1 MPLKERI
8 SAFDGLDI
16 TPEQREIL
24 EAIREFVDRE
34 VIPVAKELE
43 ARDEFPTKI
52 VEGLRDMGAFG
63 MRIPAEYGG
72 LGLDLVT
79 YALVIAELTRGWMAV
94 SGIVNGQYIVSG
106 MIGAH
111 GTDGQKQNYL
121 PRLAVGEIRSC
132 FSMTE
137 PDAGSDVQA
146 IRTIA
151 RREGDEF
158 VIDGNKMWV
167 TNGDR
172 ASLIA
177 LLVKTDPD
185 ADPRH
190 TGMTALLVEK
200 EALVAQQNGLTVSPP
215 LGKLGYHGVESVEFA
230 FEEFRVPVSAV
241 LGGEEMIGKGFYQMM
256 SGIETGRINV
266 AARGLG
272 ISLRALELSL
282 EYAQQRSAFGKPIGH
297 HQLIQKKITDMAT
310 RIEASKHLIL
320 AAAKK
325 KDSGQRADIE
335 AGMAKLYA
343 TETCQRC
350 AEEAMR
356 IFGGYGYSTEYEV
369 ERLYRDA
376 PLMMIG
382 EGSNEIQETI
392 IAKGLLKRHELI

>member
-16 TPEQREIL
+16 ADEQREIL
-24 EAIREFVDRE
+24 EAIRAFVDQE
-34 VIPVAKELE
+34 IIPVAKELE
-43 ARDEFPTKI
+43 ARDEFPTAI
-52 VEGLRDMGAFG
+52 VDGLREMGAFG
-63 MRIPAEYGG
+63 MRIPTEYGG

-79 YALVIAELTRGWMAV
+79 YALAIAELTRGWMAV
-94 SGIVNGQYIVSG
+94 SGIVNGQYIVGG
-106 MIGAH
+106 MIAAH
-111 GTDGQKQNYL
+111 GSDAQKDAYL
-121 PRLAVGEIRSC
+121 PRLAAGEIRSC

-137 PDAGSDVQA
+137 PGAGSDVQA
-146 IRTIA
+146 IITTA
-151 RREGDEF
+151 RLDGDEY
-158 VIDGNKMWV
+158 VINGSKMWV

-172 ASLIA
+172 ASVIA

-190 TGMTALLVEK
+190 TGMTALLVDK
-200 EALVAQQNGLTVSPP
+200 QPQVADQGTLKVSPP
-215 LGKLGYHGVESVEFA
+215 LGKLGYHGVESVELT
-230 FEEFRVPVSAV
+230 FEDHRVPASAV
-241 LGGEEMIGKGFYQMM
+241 LGGPDKVGQGFYQMM

-266 AARGLG
+266 ASRGLG

-282 EYAQQRSAFGKPIGH
+282 EYAQQREAFGKPIGH
-297 HQLIQKKITDMAT
+297 HQLIQKKIADMAT

-325 KDSGQRADIE
+325 KDSGQRADVE

-356 IFGGYGYSTEYEV
+356 LFGGYGYSTEYEV

-392 IAKGLLKRHELI
+392 IAKGLLKRHALT

>member
-16 TPEQREIL
+16 TDEQREIL
-24 EAIREFVDRE
+24 EAIRTFVDQE
-34 VIPVAKELE
+34 IIPVAKELE
-43 ARDEFPTKI
+43 ARDEFPTQI

-79 YALVIAELTRGWMAV
+79 YALAIAELTRGWMAV
-94 SGIVNGQYIVSG
+94 SGIVNGQYIVGG
-106 MIGAH
+106 MIAAH
-111 GTDGQKQNYL
+111 GSDAQKDAYL
-121 PRLAVGEIRSC
+121 PRLAAGEIRSC

-137 PDAGSDVQA
+137 PGAGSDVQA
-146 IRTIA
+146 IITTA

-158 VIDGNKMWV
+158 VINGSKMWV

-172 ASLIA
+172 ASVIA

-185 ADPRH
+185 AEPRH
-190 TGMTALLVEK
+190 TGMTALLVDK
-200 EALVAQQNGLTVSPP
+200 LPGVADQGGLQVSPP
-215 LGKLGYHGVESVEFA
+215 LGKLGYHGVESVELSFDD
-230 FEEFRVPVSAV
+230 FRVPVSCV
-241 LGGEEMIGKGFYQMM
+241 LGGEDKIGQGFYQMM

-266 AARGLG
+266 ASRGLG

-282 EYAQQRSAFGKPIGH
+282 EYAQQREAFGKPIAY
-297 HQLIQKKITDMAT
+297 HQLIQKKIADMAT

-320 AAAKK
+320 AAARK
-325 KDSGQRADIE
+325 KDSGQRADVE

-392 IAKGLLKRHELI
+392 IAKGLLKRHALT

>member
-111 GTDGQKQNYL
+111 GTDEQKQNYL

-297 HQLIQKKITDMAT
+297 HQLIQKKIADMAT

-382 EGSNEIQETI
+382 EGTNEIQETI

>member
-63 MRIPAEYGG
+63 MRIPTEYGG

-111 GTDGQKQNYL
+111 GTDEQKQNYL

-266 AARGLG
+266 ASRGLG

-320 AAAKK
+320 AAARK

-382 EGSNEIQETI
+382 EGTNEIQETI

>member
-16 TPEQREIL
+16 TDEQREIL
-24 EAIREFVDRE
+24 EAIRAFVDQE
-34 VIPVAKELE
+34 IIPVAKELE
-43 ARDEFPTKI
+43 ARDEFPTAI
-52 VEGLRDMGAFG
+52 VDGLREMGAFG
-63 MRIPAEYGG
+63 MRIPTEYGG

-79 YALVIAELTRGWMAV
+79 YALAIAELTRGWMAV
-94 SGIVNGQYIVSG
+94 SGIVNGQYIVGG
-106 MIGAH
+106 MIAAH
-111 GTDGQKQNYL
+111 GSDAQKDAYL
-121 PRLAVGEIRSC
+121 PRLAAGEIRSC

-137 PDAGSDVQA
+137 PGAGSDVQA
-146 IRTIA
+146 IITTA
-151 RREGDEF
+151 RLDGDEY
-158 VIDGNKMWV
+158 VINGSKMWV

-172 ASLIA
+172 ASVIA

-190 TGMTALLVEK
+190 TGMTALLVDK
-200 EALVAQQNGLTVSPP
+200 EPLVADQGTLKVSPP
-215 LGKLGYHGVESVEFA
+215 LGKLGYHGVESVELT
-230 FEEFRVPVSAV
+230 FEDHRVPASAV
-241 LGGEEMIGKGFYQMM
+241 LGGPDKVGQGFYQMM

-266 AARGLG
+266 ASRGLG

-282 EYAQQRSAFGKPIGH
+282 EYAQQREAFGKPIGY
-297 HQLIQKKITDMAT
+297 HQLIQKKIADMAT

-320 AAAKK
+320 AAARK
-325 KDSGQRADIE
+325 KDSGQRADVE

-392 IAKGLLKRHELI
+392 IAKGLLKRHALA

>member
-63 MRIPAEYGG
+63 MRIPTEYGG

-79 YALVIAELTRGWMAV
+79 YALAIAELTRGWMAV

-106 MIGAH
+106 MIAAH
-111 GTDGQKQNYL
+111 GTDEQKQNYL

-266 AARGLG
+266 ASRGLG

-325 KDSGQRADIE
+325 KDSGQRADLE

>member
-63 MRIPAEYGG
+63 MRIPTEYGG

-79 YALVIAELTRGWMAV
+79 YALAIAELTRGWMAV

-111 GTDGQKQNYL
+111 GTDEQKQNYL

-266 AARGLG
+266 ASRGLG

-297 HQLIQKKITDMAT
+297 HQLIQKKLTDMAT

>member
-43 ARDEFPTKI
+43 SRDEFPTKI

-63 MRIPAEYGG
+63 MRIPTEYGG

-79 YALVIAELTRGWMAV
+79 YALAIAELTRGWMAV

-106 MIGAH
+106 MIAAH
-111 GTDGQKQNYL
+111 GTDEQKQNYL

-190 TGMTALLVEK
+190 TGMTALIVEK

>member
-43 ARDEFPTKI
+43 SRDEFPTKI

-63 MRIPAEYGG
+63 MRIPTEYGG

-79 YALVIAELTRGWMAV
+79 YALAIAELTRGWMAV

-106 MIGAH
+106 MIAAH
-111 GTDGQKQNYL
+111 GTDEQKQNYL

-200 EALVAQQNGLTVSPP
+200 EAMVAQQNGLTVSPP

-266 AARGLG
+266 ASRGLG

-320 AAAKK
+320 AAARK

>member
-34 VIPVAKELE
+34 IIPVAKELE
-43 ARDEFPTKI
+43 AKDEFPTKI
-52 VEGLRDMGAFG
+52 IEGLRDMGALG
-63 MRIPAEYGG
+63 MRIPTEYGG

-94 SGIVNGQYIVSG
+94 SGIVNGQYIVGG
-106 MIGAH
+106 MIAAH
-111 GTDGQKQNYL
+111 GSDEQKASYL
-121 PRLAVGEIRSC
+121 PRLAAGEIRSC

-137 PDAGSDVQA
+137 PGAGSDVQSIITTA
-146 IRTIA
+146 VRD
-151 RREGDEF
+151 GDEF
-158 VIDGNKMWV
+158 VINGSKMWV

-172 ASLIA
+172 ASVIA
-177 LLVKTDPD
+177 LLVKTDPT
-185 ADPRH
+185 ADPRYK
-190 TGMTALLVEK
+190 GMTALLVDK
-200 EALVAQQNGLTVSPP
+200 LPQVADQGGMKISPP
-215 LGKLGYHGVESVEFA
+215 LGKLGYHGVESVELS
-230 FEEFRVPVSAV
+230 FEDYRVPVSAV
-241 LGGEEMIGKGFYQMM
+241 LGGEDKIGTGFLQMM

-266 AARGLG
+266 ASRGLG

-282 EYAQQRSAFGKPIGH
+282 EYVQQREAFGKPIGH
-297 HQLIQKKITDMAT
+297 HQLIQKKLADMAT

-343 TETCQRC
+343 TESCQRC

-382 EGSNEIQETI
+382 EGTNEIQETI
-392 IAKGLLKRHELI
+392 IAKGLLKRYELT

>member
-63 MRIPAEYGG
+63 MRIPTEYGG

-111 GTDGQKQNYL
+111 GTDEQKQNYL

>member
-16 TPEQREIL
+16 TDEQREIL
-24 EAIREFVDRE
+24 EAIRAFVDQE
-34 VIPVAKELE
+34 IIPVAKELE
-43 ARDEFPTKI
+43 ARDEFPTRI
-52 VEGLRDMGAFG
+52 VDGLREMGAFG
-63 MRIPAEYGG
+63 MRIPTEYGG

-79 YALVIAELTRGWMAV
+79 YALAIAELTRGWMAV
-94 SGIVNGQYIVSG
+94 SGIVNGQYIVGG
-106 MIGAH
+106 MIAAH
-111 GTDGQKQNYL
+111 GSDAQKDAYL
-121 PRLAVGEIRSC
+121 PRLAAGEIRSC

-137 PDAGSDVQA
+137 PGAGSDVQA
-146 IRTIA
+146 IITTA
-151 RREGDEF
+151 RLDGDEY
-158 VIDGNKMWV
+158 VINGSKMWV

-172 ASLIA
+172 ASVIA

-190 TGMTALLVEK
+190 TGMTALLVDK
-200 EALVAQQNGLTVSPP
+200 EPLVADQGTLKVSPH
-215 LGKLGYHGVESVEFA
+215 LGKLGYHGVESVELT
-230 FEEFRVPVSAV
+230 FEDHRVPASAV
-241 LGGEEMIGKGFYQMM
+241 LGGPDKVGQGFYQMM

-266 AARGLG
+266 ASRGLG

-282 EYAQQRSAFGKPIGH
+282 EYAQQREAFGKPIGY
-297 HQLIQKKITDMAT
+297 HQQIQKKIADMAT

-325 KDSGQRADIE
+325 KDSGQRADVE

-392 IAKGLLKRHELI
+392 IAKGLLKRHALA

>member
-63 MRIPAEYGG
+63 MRIPTEYGG

-79 YALVIAELTRGWMAV
+79 YALAIAELTRGWMAV

-106 MIGAH
+106 MIAAH
-111 GTDGQKQNYL
+111 GTDEQKQNYL

-190 TGMTALLVEK
+190 TGMTALIVEK

-266 AARGLG
+266 ASRGLG

-320 AAAKK
+320 AAARK

-335 AGMAKLYA
+335 AGMAKLYS

>member
-16 TPEQREIL
+16 TDEQREIL
-24 EAIREFVDRE
+24 EAIRAFVDQE
-34 VIPVAKELE
+34 IIPVAKELE
-43 ARDEFPTKI
+43 AKDEFPAKI
-52 VEGLRDMGAFG
+52 VDGLREMGAFG
-63 MRIPAEYGG
+63 MRIPTEYGG

-79 YALVIAELTRGWMAV
+79 YALAIAELTRGWMAV
-94 SGIVNGQYIVSG
+94 SGIVNGQYIVGG
-106 MIGAH
+106 MIAGH
-111 GTDGQKQNYL
+111 GSDEQKAAYL
-121 PRLAVGEIRSC
+121 PRLAAGEIRSC

-137 PDAGSDVQA
+137 PGAGSDVQA
-146 IRTIA
+146 IITTA
-151 RREGDEF
+151 RLDGDEY
-158 VIDGNKMWV
+158 VINGSKMWV

-172 ASLIA
+172 ASVIA

-190 TGMTALLVEK
+190 TGMTALLVDK
-200 EALVAQQNGLTVSPP
+200 EPQVADQGTLKVSPP
-215 LGKLGYHGVESVEFA
+215 LGKLGYHGVESVELT
-230 FEEFRVPVSAV
+230 FEDHRVPASAV
-241 LGGEEMIGKGFYQMM
+241 LGGPDKAGQGFYQMM

-266 AARGLG
+266 ASRGLG

-282 EYAQQRSAFGKPIGH
+282 EYAQQREAFGKPIGY
-297 HQLIQKKITDMAT
+297 HQLIQKKIADMAT

-320 AAAKK
+320 AAARK
-325 KDSGQRADIE
+325 KDSGQRADVE

-392 IAKGLLKRHELI
+392 IAKGLLKRHALA

>member
-43 ARDEFPTKI
+43 SRDEFPTKI

-63 MRIPAEYGG
+63 MRIPTEYGG

-79 YALVIAELTRGWMAV
+79 YALAIAELTRGWMAV

-111 GTDGQKQNYL
+111 GTDEQKQNYL

-266 AARGLG
+266 ASRGLG

-320 AAAKK
+320 AAARK

>member
-43 ARDEFPTKI
+43 ARDEFPTTI

-63 MRIPAEYGG
+63 LRIPTEYRG

-79 YALVIAELTRGWMAV
+79 YALAIAELTRGWMAV

-111 GTDGQKQNYL
+111 GTDEQKQNYL

-266 AARGLG
+266 ASRGLG

>member
-16 TPEQREIL
+16 TGEQREIL
-24 EAIREFVDRE
+24 EAIRAFVDQE
-34 VIPVAKELE
+34 IIPVAKELE
-43 ARDEFPTKI
+43 ARDEFPTRI
-52 VEGLRDMGAFG
+52 VDGLREMGAFG
-63 MRIPAEYGG
+63 MRIPTEYGG

-79 YALVIAELTRGWMAV
+79 YALAIAELTRGWMAV
-94 SGIVNGQYIVSG
+94 SGIVNGQYIVGG
-106 MIGAH
+106 MIAAH
-111 GTDGQKQNYL
+111 GSDAQKDAYL
-121 PRLAVGEIRSC
+121 PRLAAGEIRSC

-137 PDAGSDVQA
+137 PGAGSDVQA
-146 IRTIA
+146 IITSA
-151 RREGDEF
+151 RRDGDEY
-158 VIDGNKMWV
+158 VINGSKMWV

-172 ASLIA
+172 ASVIA

-185 ADPRH
+185 AEPRH
-190 TGMTALLVEK
+190 AGMTALLVDK
-200 EALVAQQNGLTVSPP
+200 EPLVADQGTLKVSPP
-215 LGKLGYHGVESVEFA
+215 LGKLGYHGVESVELT
-230 FEEFRVPVSAV
+230 FEDHRVPASAV
-241 LGGEEMIGKGFYQMM
+241 LGGPDKVGQGFYQMM

-266 AARGLG
+266 ASRGLG

-282 EYAQQRSAFGKPIGH
+282 EYAQQREAFGKPIGY
-297 HQLIQKKITDMAT
+297 HQLIQKKIADMAT

-320 AAAKK
+320 AAARK
-325 KDSGQRADIE
+325 KDSGQRADVE

-392 IAKGLLKRHELI
+392 IAKGLLKRHAMA

>member
-34 VIPVAKELE
+34 IIPVAKELE
-43 ARDEFPTKI
+43 AKDEFPTKI

-63 MRIPAEYGG
+63 MRIPTEYGG

-79 YALVIAELTRGWMAV
+79 YALAIAELTRGWMAV
-94 SGIVNGQYIVSG
+94 SGIVNGQYIVGG
-106 MIGAH
+106 MIAAH
-111 GTDGQKQNYL
+111 GSDEQKANYL
-121 PRLAVGEIRSC
+121 PRLAAGEIRSC

-137 PDAGSDVQA
+137 PGAGSDVQSIITTA
-146 IRTIA
+146 ERD
-151 RREGDEF
+151 GDEF
-158 VIDGNKMWV
+158 VINGSKMWV

-172 ASLIA
+172 ASVIA
-177 LLVKTDPD
+177 LLVKTDPT
-185 ADPRH
+185 ADPRYK
-190 TGMTALLVEK
+190 GMTALLVDK
-200 EALVAQQNGLTVSPP
+200 LPQVADQGGMKISPP
-215 LGKLGYHGVESVEFA
+215 LGKLGYHGVESIEIS
-230 FEEFRVPVSAV
+230 FEDYRVPVSAV
-241 LGGEEMIGKGFYQMM
+241 LGGEDKIGTGFLQMM

-266 AARGLG
+266 ASRGLG

-282 EYAQQRSAFGKPIGH
+282 EYAQQREAFGKPIGH
-297 HQLIQKKITDMAT
+297 HQLIQKKLADMAT

-320 AAAKK
+320 AAARK

-343 TETCQRC
+343 TESCQRC

-392 IAKGLLKRHELI
+392 IAKGLLKRYELI

>member
-63 MRIPAEYGG
+63 MRIPTEYGG

-111 GTDGQKQNYL
+111 GTDEQKQNYL

-215 LGKLGYHGVESVEFA
+215 LGQARLSRRRISRVRLRRIPRTGLG
-230 FEEFRVPVSAV
+230 R
-241 LGGEEMIGKGFYQMM
+241 
-256 SGIETGRINV
+256 TGWRGDDRQGLLPDDVGHRNGAHQRRLARPRHL
-266 AARGLG
+266 AAR
-272 ISLRALELSL
+272 A
-282 EYAQQRSAFGKPIGH
+282 
-297 HQLIQKKITDMAT
+297 
-310 RIEASKHLIL
+310 
-320 AAAKK
+320 
-325 KDSGQRADIE
+325 
-335 AGMAKLYA
+335 
-343 TETCQRC
+343 
-350 AEEAMR
+350 
-356 IFGGYGYSTEYEV
+356 
-369 ERLYRDA
+369 
-376 PLMMIG
+376 
-382 EGSNEIQETI
+382 
-392 IAKGLLKRHELI
+392 

>member
-16 TPEQREIL
+16 TDEQREIL
-24 EAIREFVDRE
+24 EAIRAFVDQE
-34 VIPVAKELE
+34 IIPVAKELE
-43 ARDEFPTKI
+43 AKDEFPTAI
-52 VEGLRDMGAFG
+52 VDGLREMGAFG
-63 MRIPAEYGG
+63 MRIPTEYGG

-79 YALVIAELTRGWMAV
+79 YALAIAELTRGWMAV
-94 SGIVNGQYIVSG
+94 SGIVNGQYIVGG
-106 MIGAH
+106 MIAAPGSDA
-111 GTDGQKQNYL
+111 QKDAYL
-121 PRLAVGEIRSC
+121 PRRAAGEIRSC

-137 PDAGSDVQA
+137 PGAGSDVQA
-146 IRTIA
+146 IITTA
-151 RREGDEF
+151 RRDGDDY
-158 VIDGNKMWV
+158 VINGSKMWV

-172 ASLIA
+172 ASVIA

-190 TGMTALLVEK
+190 QGMTALLVDK
-200 EALVAQQNGLTVSPP
+200 QPGVADQGTLKVSPP
-215 LGKLGYHGVESVEFA
+215 LGKLGYHGVESVELT
-230 FEEFRVPVSAV
+230 FEDHRVPVSQV
-241 LGGEEMIGKGFYQMM
+241 LGGPDKEGQGFYQMM

-266 AARGLG
+266 ASRGLG

-282 EYAQQRSAFGKPIGH
+282 EYAQQREAFGKPIGY
-297 HQLIQKKITDMAT
+297 HQLIQKKLADMAT

-320 AAAKK
+320 AAARK
-325 KDSGQRADIE
+325 KDSGQRADVE

-392 IAKGLLKRHELI
+392 IAKGLLKRHALT

>member
-1 MPLKERI
+1 M
-8 SAFDGLDI
+8 
-16 TPEQREIL
+16 
-24 EAIREFVDRE
+24 
-34 VIPVAKELE
+34 
-43 ARDEFPTKI
+43 
-52 VEGLRDMGAFG
+52 
-63 MRIPAEYGG
+63 
-72 LGLDLVT
+72 
-79 YALVIAELTRGWMAV
+79 IAELTRGWMAV

-111 GTDGQKQNYL
+111 GTDEQKQNYL

-200 EALVAQQNGLTVSPP
+200 EALVAQQNGLNVSPH

-382 EGSNEIQETI
+382 EGTNEIQETI

>member
-63 MRIPAEYGG
+63 MRIPTEYGG

-79 YALVIAELTRGWMAV
+79 YALAIAELTRGWMAV

-106 MIGAH
+106 MIAAH
-111 GTDGQKQNYL
+111 GTDEQKQNYL

-200 EALVAQQNGLTVSPP
+200 EAMVAQQNGLTVSPP

-266 AARGLG
+266 ASRGLG

-320 AAAKK
+320 AAARK

>member
-63 MRIPAEYGG
+63 MRIPTEYGG

-79 YALVIAELTRGWMAV
+79 YALAIAELTRGWMAV

-106 MIGAH
+106 MIAAH
-111 GTDGQKQNYL
+111 GTDEQKQNYL

-190 TGMTALLVEK
+190 TGMTALIVEK

-266 AARGLG
+266 ASRGLG

>member
-63 MRIPAEYGG
+63 MRIPTEYGG

-79 YALVIAELTRGWMAV
+79 YALAIAELTRGWMAV

-106 MIGAH
+106 MIAAH
-111 GTDGQKQNYL
+111 GTDEQKQNYL

-266 AARGLG
+266 ASRGLG

-297 HQLIQKKITDMAT
+297 HQLIQKKLTDMAT

-356 IFGGYGYSTEYEV
+356 ILGGYGYSTEYEV

>member
-34 VIPVAKELE
+34 IIPVAKELE
-43 ARDEFPTKI
+43 AKDEFPTKI
-52 VEGLRDMGAFG
+52 IEGLRDMGALG
-63 MRIPAEYGG
+63 MRIPTEYGG

-94 SGIVNGQYIVSG
+94 SGIVNGQYIVGG
-106 MIGAH
+106 MIAAH
-111 GTDGQKQNYL
+111 GSDEQKANYL
-121 PRLAVGEIRSC
+121 PRLAAGEIRSC

-137 PDAGSDVQA
+137 PGAGSDVQSIITTA
-146 IRTIA
+146 VRD
-151 RREGDEF
+151 GDEF
-158 VIDGNKMWV
+158 VINGSKMWV

-172 ASLIA
+172 ASVIA
-177 LLVKTDPD
+177 LLVKTDPT
-185 ADPRH
+185 ADPRYK
-190 TGMTALLVEK
+190 GMTALLVDK
-200 EALVAQQNGLTVSPP
+200 LPQVADQGGMKISPP
-215 LGKLGYHGVESVEFA
+215 LGKLGYHGVESVELS
-230 FEEFRVPVSAV
+230 FEDYRVPVSAV
-241 LGGEEMIGKGFYQMM
+241 LGGEDKIGTGFLQMM

-266 AARGLG
+266 ASRGLG

-282 EYAQQRSAFGKPIGH
+282 EYVQQREAFGKPIGH
-297 HQLIQKKITDMAT
+297 HQLIQKKLADMAT

-320 AAAKK
+320 AAARK

-343 TETCQRC
+343 TESCQRC

-392 IAKGLLKRHELI
+392 IAKGLLKRYELI

>member
-1 MPLKERI
+1 MPLKERVC
-8 SAFDGLDI
+8 SFDGLDI
-16 TPEQREIL
+16 TDDQREVL
-24 EAIREFVDRE
+24 EAIRDFVDKE
-34 VIPVAKELE
+34 IIPVARDLE
-43 ARDEFPTKI
+43 AKDEFPTEI
-52 VEGLRDMGAFG
+52 VAGLRDMGAFG
-63 MRIPAEYGG
+63 MRIPTEYGG

-79 YALVIAELTRGWMAV
+79 YALAIAELTRGWMSV
-94 SGIVNGQYIVSG
+94 SGIVNGQYIVGG
-106 MIGAH
+106 MIAGH
-111 GTDGQKQNYL
+111 GTEEQKASYL
-121 PRLAVGEIRSC
+121 PRLAAGEIRSC

-146 IRTIA
+146 IRTTA

-172 ASLIA
+172 ASVIA

-185 ADPRH
+185 AEPRH
-190 TGMTALLVEK
+190 SGMTALLVDK
-200 EALVAQQNGLTVSPP
+200 LPQVAEQDGLTVSAP

-230 FEEFRVPVSAV
+230 FDGFRVPVDAV
-241 LGGEEMIGKGFYQMM
+241 LGGPEMIGKGFYQMM

-266 AARGLG
+266 ASRGLG
-272 ISLRALELSL
+272 ISLRALELAL
-282 EYAQQRSAFGKPIGH
+282 EYSQQRSAFGKPIAY
-297 HQLIQKKITDMAT
+297 HQLIQKKIADMAT

-320 AAAKK
+320 AAARK
-325 KDSGQRADIE
+325 KDSGQRADVE

-350 AEEAMR
+350 AEETMR
-356 IFGGYGYSTEYEV
+356 IFGGYGYSTEYAV

-392 IAKGLLKRHELI
+392 IAKGLLKRHELV

>member
-63 MRIPAEYGG
+63 MRIPTEYGG

-79 YALVIAELTRGWMAV
+79 YALAIAELTRGWMAV

-111 GTDGQKQNYL
+111 GTDEQKQNYL

-266 AARGLG
+266 ASRGLG

-320 AAAKK
+320 AAARK

>member
-34 VIPVAKELE
+34 IIPVAKELE
-43 ARDEFPTKI
+43 AKDEFPTKI
-52 VEGLRDMGAFG
+52 IEGLRDMGALG
-63 MRIPAEYGG
+63 MRIPTEYGG

-94 SGIVNGQYIVSG
+94 SGIVNGQYIVGG
-106 MIGAH
+106 MIAAH
-111 GTDGQKQNYL
+111 GSDEQKANYL
-121 PRLAVGEIRSC
+121 PRLAAGEIRSC

-137 PDAGSDVQA
+137 PGAGSDVQSIITTA
-146 IRTIA
+146 VRD
-151 RREGDEF
+151 GDEF
-158 VIDGNKMWV
+158 VINGSKMWV

-172 ASLIA
+172 ASVIA
-177 LLVKTDPD
+177 LLVKTDPT
-185 ADPRH
+185 ADPRYK
-190 TGMTALLVEK
+190 GMTALLVDK
-200 EALVAQQNGLTVSPP
+200 LPQVADQGGMKISPP
-215 LGKLGYHGVESVEFA
+215 LGKLGYHGVESVELS
-230 FEEFRVPVSAV
+230 FEDYRVPVSAV
-241 LGGEEMIGKGFYQMM
+241 LGGEDKIGTGFLQMM

-266 AARGLG
+266 ASRGLG

-282 EYAQQRSAFGKPIGH
+282 EYVQQREAFGKPIGH
-297 HQLIQKKITDMAT
+297 HQLIQKKLADMAT

-343 TETCQRC
+343 TESCQRC

-382 EGSNEIQETI
+382 EGTNEIQETI
-392 IAKGLLKRHELI
+392 IAKGLLKRYELI

>member
-8 SAFDGLDI
+8 SAFDGLEL
-16 TPEQREIL
+16 TPDQREIL

-43 ARDEFPTKI
+43 ARNEFPEKI
-52 VEGLRDMGAFG
+52 VAGLRDMGAFG
-63 MRIPAEYGG
+63 MRIPTEYGG

-79 YALVIAELTRGWMAV
+79 YALAIAELTRGWMSV

-106 MIGAH
+106 MIAAH
-111 GTDGQKQNYL
+111 GTEEQKEDYL
-121 PRLAVGEIRSC
+121 PRLAAGEIRSC

-146 IRTIA
+146 IRTTA
-151 RREGDEF
+151 RLEGDEY
-158 VIDGNKMWV
+158 VIDGSKMWV

-177 LLVKTDPD
+177 LLVKTDPT

-190 TGMTALLVEK
+190 KGMTTMLVDK
-200 EALVAQQNGLTVSPP
+200 QPQVAQQAGLTVSPP

-230 FEEFRVPVSAV
+230 FEGHRVPAGAV
-241 LGGEEMIGKGFYQMM
+241 LGGPDKVGTGFYQMM

-266 AARGLG
+266 ASRGLG

-297 HQLIQKKITDMAT
+297 HQLIQKKLTDMAT

-320 AAAKK
+320 AAARK

>member
-63 MRIPAEYGG
+63 MRIPTEYGG

-79 YALVIAELTRGWMAV
+79 YALAIAELTRGWMAV

-106 MIGAH
+106 MIAAH
-111 GTDGQKQNYL
+111 GTDEQKQNYL

-266 AARGLG
+266 ASRGLG

-297 HQLIQKKITDMAT
+297 HQLIQKKLTDMAT

-382 EGSNEIQETI
+382 GSFWPRFSRITLLLLAS
-392 IAKGLLKRHELI
+392 AK

>member
-16 TPEQREIL
+16 TAEQREIL
-24 EAIREFVDRE
+24 EAIRTFVDQE
-34 VIPVAKELE
+34 IIPVAKELE
-43 ARDEFPTKI
+43 ARDEFPTRI
-52 VEGLRDMGAFG
+52 VDGLRDMGAFG
-63 MRIPAEYGG
+63 MRIPTEYGG

-79 YALVIAELTRGWMAV
+79 YALAIAELTRGWMAV
-94 SGIVNGQYIVSG
+94 SGIVNGQYIVGG
-106 MIGAH
+106 MIAAH
-111 GTDGQKQNYL
+111 GSEEQKQAYL
-121 PRLAVGEIRSC
+121 PRLAAGEIRSC

-137 PDAGSDVQA
+137 PGAGSDVQS
-146 IRTIA
+146 IITTA

-158 VIDGNKMWV
+158 VINGSKMWV

-172 ASLIA
+172 ASVIA
-177 LLVKTDPD
+177 LLVKTDPE
-185 ADPRH
+185 AQPRH
-190 TGMTALLVEK
+190 AGMTALLVDKLPE
-200 EALVAQQNGLTVSPP
+200 VADQGGLQVSPP
-215 LGKLGYHGVESVEFA
+215 LGKLGYHGVESVELA
-230 FEEFRVPVSAV
+230 FDDFRVPVSCV
-241 LGGEEMIGKGFYQMM
+241 LGGEEKIGQGFYQMM

-266 AARGLG
+266 ASRGLG

-282 EYAQQRSAFGKPIGH
+282 EYAQQREAFGKPIAY
-297 HQLIQKKITDMAT
+297 HQLIQKKIADMAT

-320 AAAKK
+320 AAARK
-325 KDSGQRADIE
+325 KDSGQRADVE

-376 PLMMIG
+376 PLLVIG
-382 EGSNEIQETI
+382 EGTSEVQRLV
-392 IAKGLLKRHELI
+392 IARQLIERNPV